1 MLTSFKLYK
10 KNYIYINSLRKKTI
24 FLILSCLKKQPLN
37 TNIQQNF
44 TQTNIS
50 IFHLTKN
57 FKLFINASSEY
68 SWSKFTNFTN
78 GFFFKNTLLYKTRI
92 KSVSLKDKHV
102 NFYFIYL
109 NKLSFFKLYN
119 SFFFKKNK
127 NKVLF
132 LIKMFTLNK
141 FVTLLYLLN

>member
-68 SWSKFTNFTN
+68 S
-78 GFFFKNTLLYKTRI
+78 
-92 KSVSLKDKHV
+92 
-102 NFYFIYL
+102 
-109 NKLSFFKLYN
+109 
-119 SFFFKKNK
+119 
-127 NKVLF
+127 
-132 LIKMFTLNK
+132 
-141 FVTLLYLLN
+141 